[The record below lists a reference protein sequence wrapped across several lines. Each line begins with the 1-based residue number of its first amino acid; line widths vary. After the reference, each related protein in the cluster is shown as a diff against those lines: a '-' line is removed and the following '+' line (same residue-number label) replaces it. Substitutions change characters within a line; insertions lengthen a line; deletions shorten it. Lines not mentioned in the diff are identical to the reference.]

1 MEEPGKP
8 RRRTR
13 NTLFGILSVL
23 ALIAVIAWG
32 VPWVRARLA
41 RARLEERIAAM
52 PAVAVPAMDNPAG
65 VGGARTDRRTDRRSQ
80 VRARSRRSA
89 ARGSARARSGGHP
102 EAASLDALDKTELTP
117 RAAARAWRTR
127 IGPAF
132 HHEDHFG
139 LFGAYIPLRTFL
151 TAVTERR
158 LTRAGACVLAYRRAR
173 GHWPADLAE
182 CGADDLLDP
191 FSGRPFELE
200 ATPSG
205 GVVVLG
211 EAREH
216 LLDWVDVA
224 WELRASPG
232 R

>member
-1 MEEPGKP
+1 
-8 RRRTR
+8 
-13 NTLFGILSVL
+13 
-23 ALIAVIAWG
+23 
-32 VPWVRARLA
+32 
-41 RARLEERIAAM
+41 
-52 PAVAVPAMDNPAG
+52 
-65 VGGARTDRRTDRRSQ
+65 
-80 VRARSRRSA
+80 
-89 ARGSARARSGGHP
+89 
-102 EAASLDALDKTELTP
+102 LDKTELTP

-211 EAREH
+211 EASNGITQGAAWTYLGARVLYVPAYATGVY
-216 LLDWVDVA
+216 LLRSLIFAVGWLATLTMLLVA
-224 WELRASPG
+224 LF
-232 R
+232 